1 MVGGRRRGAAIL
13 IALLASGPGGGG
25 LPAAPATEYE
35 VKAAYLYYL
44 ATFIEWPDGAFA
56 APDEPFTV
64 CVLGEDPFGPVLDAT
79 LAGKS
84 VHARRLAVRRLASLP
99 ADGRCHLLFISS
111 SEQERLPR
119 ILDGLPDAGVLT
131 VGEMRRF
138 VERGGHVVLR
148 LEERR
153 VRFSLNAEAAQRA
166 GLRISAQ
173 LLKLATP
180 PAAASRGGT
189 G

>member
-1 MVGGRRRGAAIL
+1 VLAVTLLAWGIGGGR
-13 IALLASGPGGGG
+13 

-44 ATFIEWPDGAFA
+44 ATFIEWPEGAFD
-56 APDEPFTV
+56 APDAPFSV

-79 LAGKS
+79 LAGKT

-99 ADGRCHLLFISS
+99 ADGRCHLLFVST

-119 ILDGLPDAGVLT
+119 ILNGLPDAGVLT

-153 VRFSLNAEAAQRA
+153 VRFSINVEAAQRA

>member
-1 MVGGRRRGAAIL
+1 M
-13 IALLASGPGGGG
+13 ASGTGAGI

-44 ATFIEWPDGAFA
+44 ATFIEWPEGVFA
-56 APDEPFTV
+56 SADEPFSV
-64 CVLGEDPFGPVLDAT
+64 CVLGEDPFGPVLDAILT
-79 LAGKS
+79 GKT

-99 ADGRCHLLFISS
+99 AEGRCHLLFIST
-111 SEQERLPR
+111 SEQKRLPR
-119 ILDGLPDAGVLT
+119 ILDGLQDAGVLT

-153 VRFSLNAEAAQRA
+153 VRFSINLQAAQRA

-180 PAAASRGGT
+180 PAAAPGGGT